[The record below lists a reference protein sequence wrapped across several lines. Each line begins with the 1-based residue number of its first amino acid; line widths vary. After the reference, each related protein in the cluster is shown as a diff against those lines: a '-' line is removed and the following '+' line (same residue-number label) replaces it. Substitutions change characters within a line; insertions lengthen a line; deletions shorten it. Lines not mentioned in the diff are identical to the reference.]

1 MPVDATKIHQG
12 PGNLWLRVLR
22 PSASKRLLIDQYGA
36 PLLVRWVTGT
46 YAVGDQ
52 IVDAAVNGGI
62 QEVTADADAG
72 ATGVTEPSPWG
83 LTLGAETA
91 DGDLTWTCVSLS
103 SNIYGGAIDGQST
116 VNLAAKIELVE
127 ADQIS
132 APIDAIMTGEE
143 ESLECTMKESNL
155 DKLKHYLQHG
165 TFSTGSG
172 YEELKFGGIIPV
184 PQFSVAVISPHRD
197 STIKYTVAQLYRA
210 AQMEAVKLP
219 HTRKKETMYGVKF
232 TGLAVTT
239 RAVGDQV
246 GRIYRQT

>member
-1 MPVDATKIHQG
+1 V
-12 PGNLWLRVLR
+12 
-22 PSASKRLLIDQYGA
+22 
-36 PLLVRWVTGT
+36 PLEVNWVTGT
-46 YAVGDQ
+46 YALGDQ
-52 IVDAAVNGGI
+52 IVDSNGNI
-62 QEVTADADAG
+62 QEVTTWVTPG

-83 LTLGAETA
+83 TTLGAETT
-91 DGDLTWTCVSLS
+91 DGDLTWTLVSLG
-103 SNIYGGAIDGQST
+103 SNVYGGAIEGPTT
-116 VNLAAKIELVE
+116 VNIAAKIELVE
-127 ADQIS
+127 ADQIP

-143 ESLECTMKESNL
+143 ESLDLTMKEANL

-197 STIKYTVAQLYRA
+197 SAIKYTVGQLYRA

-219 HTRKKETMYGVKF
+219 MTRKKETMYGVKF

-246 GRIYRQT
+246 GKIYRQT

>member
-22 PSASKRLLIDQYGA
+22 PSADKRMLIDEDGV
-36 PLLVRWVTGT
+36 PLEVNWVTGT
-46 YAVGDQ
+46 YALGDQ
-52 IVDAAVNGGI
+52 IVDSNGAI
-62 QEVTADADAG
+62 QEVTAWVTPG
-72 ATGVTEPSPWG
+72 ATGGTEPVWEV
-83 LTLGAETA
+83 TLGAETT
-91 DGDLTWTCVSLS
+91 DVDLTWTLVSLTA
-103 SNIYGGAIDGQST
+103 NVYGGAIDGPT
-116 VNLAAKIELVE
+116 AVNLAAKIELVE

-143 ESLECTMKESNL
+143 ESLECVMKESNL

-172 YEELKFGGIIPV
+172 YEELKFGGIIPI
-184 PQFSVAVISPHRD
+184 PQFPVAVISPHRD
-197 STIKYTVAQLYRA
+197 SAIKYTVAQLYKA

-219 HTRKKETMYGVKF
+219 HTRKKETMYNVKF

-239 RAVGDQV
+239 RANGDQV